1 MIRLI
6 KVLFIVGVMLAT
18 VTTSGLAANWRL
30 MWEQPRA
37 DYQVDTETI
46 QFSGEDTDKQLEV
59 WMRSLEKDGTGSYN
73 VARYLVK
80 ENVLR
85 FILKERT
92 FFSSNGDVKSS
103 FQNKSDTWTATT
115 PISPIGYIATHL
127 FTEYHKNPE
136 SFINNPTGI
145 SPLASENITAKPTE
159 TIEAAEITKL
169 EVDPNELKQALA
181 DEKIKEDKHGN
192 GLKNYYVRDR
202 RGPALFSGI
211 THYVTAD
218 FCLAIDAV
226 NKRTTTLNFSTED
239 TRTGTHKENKE
250 ITIQVDD
257 INWDLPAIKFDSGGY
272 SSATFKRTCIL
283 PNSLVQALATT
294 KKPVTIK
301 WRHGYGFGWEDHERV
316 IPDKTLRAIQLMYIG
331 CK

>member
-1 MIRLI
+1 MNRLI
-6 KVLFIVGVMLAT
+6 KVFIIVGVMLAA
-18 VTTSGLAANWRL
+18 VTTSGFAANWRL
-30 MWEQPRA
+30 LLELPGV

-46 QFSGEDTDKQLEV
+46 QFLGEDTNKQLEV
-59 WMRSLEKDGTGSYN
+59 WMKSLDKDGTGSYN
-73 VARYLVK
+73 VAHYSVK
-80 ENVLR
+80 ENVLQ

-103 FQNKSDTWTATT
+103 FQNKSDKWTATT

-127 FTEYHKNPE
+127 FAEYHNSPE
-136 SFINNPTGI
+136 SFINNPVGK
-145 SPLASENITAKPTE
+145 SPLAPEIIAARPTDTIETTE
-159 TIEAAEITKL
+159 TTKL
-169 EVDPNELKQALA
+169 EVDPDELKQALA
-181 DEKIKEDKHGN
+181 DEKIKEDKRGN
-192 GLKNYYVRDR
+192 GVRNYCVRDR

-218 FCLAIDAV
+218 FCLSIDAN
-226 NKRTTTLNFSTED
+226 NKRTATLNFSTED
-239 TRTGTHKENKE
+239 TRSGTHKENKE

-257 INWDLPAIKFDSGGY
+257 TNWDLPAIKFDSGGY
-272 SSATFKRTCIL
+272 SSATFRHTCIL
-283 PNSLVQALATT
+283 PNSLVQALAAT

-301 WRHGYGFGWEDHERV
+301 WKHGYGFGWEDRERI